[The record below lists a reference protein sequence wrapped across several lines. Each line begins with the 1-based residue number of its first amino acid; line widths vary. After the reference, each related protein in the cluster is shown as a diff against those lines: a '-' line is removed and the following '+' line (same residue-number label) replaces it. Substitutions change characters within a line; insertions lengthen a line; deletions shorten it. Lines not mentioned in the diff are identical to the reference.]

1 MTVPMATSA
10 LDVALWFFDQGRR
23 DDQHLPAQKL
33 QRLLWIAQAL
43 YAAENHG
50 RMLMPAVFV
59 AEETGPTEPTV
70 FHAFE
75 DSRPPI
81 MQRRLRPEVEN
92 FLHRVWRKYGHHS
105 PDYLNR
111 MMSHNEVYRRAYRKE
126 PGTVI
131 PFEVI
136 AKHFTQ
142 KPDQRLQVKTADGR
156 ILKKWVPTAKPAVR
170 GM

>member
-1 MTVPMATSA
+1 MTVPVVSSTF
-10 LDVALWFFDQGRR
+10 DVALWLFDQSRR

-50 RMLMPAVFV
+50 RMLMPATFV
-59 AEETGPTEPTV
+59 AEEYGPTEPSI

-81 MQRRLRPEVEN
+81 AQRKMVPEAEN

-111 MMSHNEVYRRAYRKE
+111 MMTSNEIFRRAFRKE

-131 PFEVI
+131 PFETI

-142 KPDQRLQVKTADGR
+142 KPDMSKQVKTQDGR
-156 ILKKWVPTAKPAVR
+156 ILQKWIPTAKPVGPR
-170 GM
+170 G